1 MDRRCSSASPPTP
14 SSGSSSAGQGLLRFG
29 AKSYVL
35 TSSGDKIDN
44 G

>member
-14 SSGSSSAGQGLLRFG
+14 SSGSSSTGQGLLQFG
-29 AKSYVL
+29 AKWYVL

-44 G
+44 E